1 MSVSDQ
7 AYSPELAQLR
17 AILGEAR
24 TIAVVGL
31 SANPERYSFEVAG
44 YLQRHGYRIVPVN
57 PNETEILG
65 APAYP
70 SLLEVPEA
78 IDVVDVFRRS
88 GETPAIARQ
97 AVAIGA
103 KVLWLQDDI
112 VSEEAREIAEAGGL
126 DVIMG
131 LCIMATHRRLRAG

>member
-1 MSVSDQ
+1 VGDEV
-7 AYSPELAQLR
+7 YSPERAQLQ

-24 TIAVVGL
+24 MIAVVGL

-65 APAYP
+65 QRAYP

-78 IDVVDVFRRS
+78 IDVVDVFRRAE
-88 GETPAIARQ
+88 ETPTIARQ

-103 KVLWLQDDI
+103 KVRWLQDDI
-112 VSEEAREIAEAGGL
+112 VSEEAREIAEGGGL